1 MAREMTKALEP
12 IQDTQTV
19 TADGDKVDRLIEG
32 VVVRRLHPHEDKRG
46 ELVELYRESWNLHPA
61 PLVFSYMVTLRPGAI
76 RGWAMHKLQDD
87 RIIIVSGFFR
97 WALFDNRPESPTFQK
112 LNVFTFSERNRAI
125 FTIPAN
131 VIHGA
136 QNIGTTEAIF
146 VNQPT
151 RAYDHANPDK
161 YRIAHGNPIIPFRFD
176 DAPGW

>member
-1 MAREMTKALEP
+1 MKEPLEP
-12 IQDTQTV
+12 LQDLPSITP
-19 TADGDKVDRLIEG
+19 DGQRIDTPIDG
-32 VVVRRLHPHEDKRG
+32 VVIRQLQAHEDKRG

-61 PLVFSYMVTLRPGAI
+61 PLVFSYLVTLRPGAI

-97 WALFDNRPESPTFQK
+97 WALFDNRPDSPTFQK
-112 LNVFTFSERNRAI
+112 LNVFTFSERNRVI

-136 QNIGTTEAIF
+136 QNIGTSEAIF

-151 RAYDHANPDK
+151 RAYDHENPDK
-161 YRIAHGNPIIPFRFD
+161 YRIEHGHPMIPFRFD